1 MIHCNNY
8 VFKTHAILWRSFFT
22 VSLLLLEKIA
32 YLHNFNH
39 CIHPGGF
46 PLKQLI
52 NGKIVI
58 FPKFASRPPD
68 VSSYITQMGACE
80 KNLASSGFC
89 MICLE
94 RIRKD
99 TLG

>member
-1 MIHCNNY
+1 M
-8 VFKTHAILWRSFFT
+8 
-22 VSLLLLEKIA
+22 
-32 YLHNFNH
+32 
-39 CIHPGGF
+39 
-46 PLKQLI
+46 KQLI

-99 TLG
+99 TVG